1 MDSILQSDAIDKLP
15 VAELSATLDLFLG
28 PILMHLPERR
38 LRDVGRMAVQGIVA
52 ARSPVLSE
60 AARGVSHTEETVWP
74 TVKRLYRFVW
84 NQRFSH
90 LVATVPLPLKLQVAF
105 THARKVRTVEM
116 GLGWFKI
123 RRLDT
128 QQVLWVLVAHKM
140 GSDNDLVLITNVP
153 IQTTLDAETV
163 YTQWRHRP
171 QIEHTY
177 RFDQK
182 DGLDVKDMRVRT
194 LERMRRVFVLV
205 LLAAL
210 FVYHIGH
217 TWPHMGNHQESNL
230 IESLNLDNSLLL

>member
-1 MDSILQSDAIDKLP
+1 MSIIPQTAKIDNLPGEKLLRELGVFLEP
-15 VAELSATLDLFLG
+15 V
-28 PILMHLPERR
+28 LMHLPERR